1 MKNKTRVY
9 GGETQVPFRL
19 VRKLHAMVDSA
30 AKELAP
36 IYAGLRWPWATI
48 DKAGLAVP
56 KQGDIAKM
64 LLQLLDAT
72 ESAWIPVDVNGTA
85 RWRQASGGL
94 AVVVELEHDN
104 AAECWEGRLEFTR
117 SYSAYLDSD
126 DEDGA

>member
-1 MKNKTRVY
+1 
-9 GGETQVPFRL
+9 
-19 VRKLHAMVDSA
+19 MVDSA